1 VFFRVSEEEFHSME
15 NACDSVGARSISDFA
30 RTAAIRLINSVDDSG
45 ESLKAKLSQIDQ
57 FLERLQSR
65 VRAMDDREVTRQPL
79 GAPPLAP
86 SAAEEHL

>member
-1 VFFRVSEEEFHSME
+1 ME

-30 RTAAIRLINSVDDSG
+30 RTAAIRLINAKDDSG

-65 VRAMDDREVTRQPL
+65 VQAMSDGDAIRQAL
-79 GAPPLAP
+79 GAA
-86 SAAEEHL
+86 SVVTAAAEEHL

>member
-1 VFFRVSEEEFHSME
+1 ME

-30 RTAAIRLINSVDDSG
+30 RTAAIRLINAKDDG
-45 ESLKAKLSQIDQ
+45 AESLKAKLSQIDQ

-65 VRAMDDREVTRQPL
+65 VQAMADGDVVRQPL
-79 GAPPLAP
+79 SIPLPAP